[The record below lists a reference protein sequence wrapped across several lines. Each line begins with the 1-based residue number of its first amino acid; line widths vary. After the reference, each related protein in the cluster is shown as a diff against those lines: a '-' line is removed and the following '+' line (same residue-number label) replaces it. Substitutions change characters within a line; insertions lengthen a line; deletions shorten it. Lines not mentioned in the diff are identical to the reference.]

1 MLCFF
6 LIGDSQI
13 AAENPLCDSSLT
25 INPFLRI
32 KCGKKG
38 RYIIIQ
44 RATPDTM
51 SSLILAEI
59 AVFKRPLGKL
69 KAGAMWGRIP
79 TLLKLLST
87 K

>member
-6 LIGDSQI
+6 LIGDSQTV
-13 AAENPLCDSSLT
+13 AENPLCDSSLT

-38 RYIIIQ
+38 KYITVQ
-44 RATPDTM
+44 RSTPDTM

-69 KAGAMWGRIP
+69 QAGRCGGASLP
-79 TLLKLLST
+79 F
-87 K
+87 